1 MRTAGTIR
9 LLAECIITAYPGF
22 PFCAP
27 NQDLYTPTLSQNGQI
42 SSSHVVPLPTAVS
55 SGRPGCGTAG
65 RPWFQGCFSDTS
77 PPLPRSVT
85 RMSSVGGWP
94 LSSGHRQRP
103 DPPQHVAEQPP
114 GQMTFHQQEPVV
126 SRMLHQPAS
135 GFHQPLLEPG
145 FPFCPPNQ
153 GLYTQTRLSAH
164 QISSSHIVPLP
175 AEAALDVEPTRAP
188 AFRAFLRHRSTLM
201 LFLRRSSAG
210 QRSPAIRPA
219 LAAPRS
225 SAACRR
231 TAAG

>member
-1 MRTAGTIR
+1 MHHHCVPGISILRTESGPLYTNTLSERPNFFVAR
-9 LLAECIITAYPGF
+9 CS
-22 PFCAP
+22 AP
-27 NQDLYTPTLSQNGQI
+27 NRCQLRPPWVWNRRAP
-42 SSSHVVPLPTAVS
+42 VVPGVLFRHFA
-55 SGRPGCGTAG
+55 
-65 RPWFQGCFSDTS
+65 
-77 PPLPRSVT
+77 PLPRSVT